1 VERIIKSTF
10 EKSIEVNKI
19 VVPTSKKD
27 KKSLR
32 YARVFFYVSNLKEA
46 FAIVKRQ
53 SVANVVNG
61 IQEKNDKN

>member
-1 VERIIKSTF
+1 MERIIKSTF